1 MNSQPKSICVFCGS
15 RTGNDPDFALEAKK
29 LARNMA
35 ERHIEFVYG
44 GGSIGIMGILA
55 QEVLDRGGRVT
66 GVIPEFL
73 QNLEVGHDHLSEL
86 IITDSMHE
94 RKRTMF
100 ERSDAFVV
108 MPGGLGTMD
117 ETFEILTW
125 KQLRLHDKPIII
137 LDCKDYWQ
145 PFESLVD
152 AMIKQGFAHEGV
164 QDLYQIVKTADDVF
178 DALKDMPITNEEVLT
193 SHL

>member
-44 GGSIGIMGILA
+44 GGSIGIMGTLA
-55 QEVLDRGGRVT
+55 QEVLDHGGRVT

-152 AMIKQGFAHEGV
+152 TMIKQGFAHEGV
-164 QDLYQIVKTADDVF
+164 HDLYQIVKTADDVF

>member
-1 MNSQPKSICVFCGS
+1 MINQPKSLCVFCGS
-15 RTGNDPDFALEAKK
+15 RNGNDPEHALEAKR
-29 LARNMA
+29 LAQHMA
-35 ERHIEFVYG
+35 ERDIEFVYG

-66 GVIPEFL
+66 GIIPEFL
-73 QNLEVGHDHLSEL
+73 QKFEVGHNHLTEL

-100 ERSDAFVV
+100 ERSDGFIV

-125 KQLRLHDKPIII
+125 KQLRLHNKPVIV

-145 PFESLVD
+145 PFQALVEATID
-152 AMIKQGFAHEGV
+152 GGFAHEAV
-164 QDLYQIVKTADDVF
+164 RDLYQVVKTADEVF
-178 DALKDMPITNEEVLT
+178 EALKSIPIASEEVFT